1 MRGSVSWFTVQHGP
15 AAACRA
21 LNVGIAPF
29 PEYRGRGYGT
39 RAQRLLSDY
48 LVGTR
53 LIERVEAATD
63 VKNFAEQRALEKAG
77 FSRESIMRHAQ
88 FRDGPWRD
96 IMLYSRL
103 RSD

>member
-15 AAACRA
+15 SAACRA
-21 LNVGIAPF
+21 LNVGISLF

-48 LVGTR
+48 LVGPR

-63 VKNFAEQRALEKAG
+63 VENFAEQRALENRFLKGGHDA
-77 FSRESIMRHAQ
+77 SRPVPRGGLARHHPLWPS
-88 FRDGPWRD
+88 G
-96 IMLYSRL
+96 
-103 RSD
+103 SD